1 LLIHLLWEGLPR
13 VGSSKLLDR
22 AVLMITTATIPLIFV
37 FYLFYNLAYTP
48 MLITYTLE
56 ILPYAIRAK
65 GFALMVRYGP
75 IVLVSIITHFSAE
88 FGRFI
93 LVGAQP
99 GCRSLGSKCDR
110 LEIRGF

>member
-1 LLIHLLWEGLPR
+1 
-13 VGSSKLLDR
+13 
-22 AVLMITTATIPLIFV
+22 MIATATIPLIFV

-75 IVLVSIITHFSAE
+75 IFLGPFSLTSPQNLVVSLAMALNQTVDPWALNMI
-88 FGRFI
+88 GWKY
-93 LVGAQP
+93 VG
-99 GCRSLGSKCDR
+99 LGP
-110 LEIRGF
+110 FP

>member
-1 LLIHLLWEGLPR
+1 M
-13 VGSSKLLDR
+13 
-22 AVLMITTATIPLIFV
+22 ALIFV

-75 IVLVSIITHFSAE
+75 IALASLSLTSPQNLVVSLALALNQAVDPWALNAIGWKYVGFSP
-88 FGRFI
+88 F
-93 LVGAQP
+93 P
-99 GCRSLGSKCDR
+99 
-110 LEIRGF
+110 